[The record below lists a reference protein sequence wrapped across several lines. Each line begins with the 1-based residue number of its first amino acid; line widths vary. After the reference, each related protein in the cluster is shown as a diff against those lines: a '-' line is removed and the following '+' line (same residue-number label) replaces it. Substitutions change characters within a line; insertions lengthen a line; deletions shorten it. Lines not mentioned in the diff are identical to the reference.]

1 MNLSSAAIVLRERT
15 SLELVDLSLRFVRAL
30 RPVAYLKLMALVLL
44 PLLGGCVALRY
55 VLEWGWGW
63 VWLVAFGA
71 AVLAQPPFTVLAGRL
86 LFADDVAVRAILAQ
100 CLRRTFAYG
109 TLLALRAFLLVASA
123 VTFVGPLIVW
133 AQTAYLHEILFL
145 EGAPLRAALGR
156 TRRFVGGRSG
166 SSVEMLLLCLSVLG
180 TSVVVAEAV
189 GLALVE
195 YVLDIALPVESFT
208 ESGGSVFAL
217 AGLFVSVP
225 FTSALRFLFYVNER
239 TLRDGWD
246 VQVRFLGI
254 RDGVHER
261 TR

>member
-30 RPVAYLKLMALVLL
+30 RPLAYLSLTAIVLL
-44 PLLGGCVALRY
+44 PLLAGSIVLRY

-63 VWLVAFGA
+63 VWLAAFVS

-86 LFADDVAVRAILAQ
+86 LFADDVGVGVVLGH
-100 CLRRTFAYG
+100 CLRRTFAYA
-109 TLLALRAFLLVASA
+109 TLMALRSVVLVLSS

-145 EGAPLRAALGR
+145 EGAPLRPALGR
-156 TRRFVGGRSG
+156 TRRFVAGRSG
-166 SSVEMLLLCLSVLG
+166 SSVEMLLLCLCVVV
-180 TSVVVAEAV
+180 TSVVVAEV
-189 GLALVE
+189 IGLTLVE
-195 YVLDIALPVESFT
+195 YVLDISLPVESFT
-208 ESGGSVFAL
+208 ENGGSVFAV
-217 AGLFVSVP
+217 AGLLASVP

-254 RDGVHER
+254 RDGAHER